1 MTPTPPSPSRP
12 FAAGRGA
19 ARKTRAREFATRF
32 EALLGPRGE
41 YFEGSGYWNNGYWE
55 TDSRTAREASE
66 NLVNR
71 LLAFLPR
78 RSGTILDVACG
89 FGATTRQLLRHFDA
103 VNVTGID
110 ISDTQ
115 MEVCRANAPGCS
127 FLRMDATHLG
137 FPDASFDVVL
147 CIEAAFQFDTR
158 HRFLEEARRV
168 LRPGG
173 HLLMSDLLHEPRAE
187 ALSRRLHPENY
198 LKDPASYE
206 ALLNKAGFTDVT
218 VVDATE
224 ECWTRS
230 TRDKLRYVCRQ
241 HRLGQL
247 DRPTFNRIMTAG
259 LLGLLSTRYY
269 VLVSAERSS
278 APAALEGRA

>member
-1 MTPTPPSPSRP
+1 MTRIHPSPSGP
-12 FAAGRGA
+12 FAAGRRA
-19 ARKTRAREFATRF
+19 ARNTRAQEFASRF
-32 EALLGPRGE
+32 ETLLGPRGE
-41 YFEGSGYWNNGYWE
+41 YFEGSGFWNNGYWE
-55 TDSRTAREASE
+55 SDSRTAREASE
-66 NLVNR
+66 NLVDR

-78 RSGTILDVACG
+78 RSGTVLDVACG
-89 FGATTRQLLRHFDA
+89 FGATTRHLLRHFEA
-103 VNVTGID
+103 VKITGVD
-110 ISDTQ
+110 ISDAQ
-115 MEVCRANAPGCS
+115 MEVCRVNAPVCS

-137 FPDASFDVVL
+137 FPNDSFDVVL
-147 CIEAAFQFDTR
+147 CVEAAFQFDTR
-158 HRFLEEARRV
+158 QRFLEEARRV

-173 HLLMSDLLHEPRAE
+173 RLLMSDLLHEPRAE

-206 ALLNKAGFTDVT
+206 ALLTGLGFTDVV

-230 TRDKLRYVCRQ
+230 TRDKVRFVCRQ
-241 HRLGQL
+241 HRLGHL

-269 VLVSAERSS
+269 VLVSAERPPIQASQEERS
-278 APAALEGRA
+278 